1 MWLVYPGAK
10 EKMTWESVKYGGYLT
25 HGFTTVLQENLYN
38 KVPARLLNQEMPK
51 VIGKLLDLSQYPME
65 PKVDCIN
72 VSLDDDIK
80 HGITNIDHIL
90 IMAIHPPEK
99 ENNLIGLTTETNE
112 IFDSIV
118 SICKPDA
125 NIVVIT
131 NDFQVKSI
139 ACGKARGEVKVLD
152 PSKDAIMRELE
163 DLKKNKGGSMLITM
177 CHGDRVRDKMESDG
191 YSCNLRITESPMPDK
206 ILTEA
211 ILGFEGKFLIGIFNH
226 CYSRELADESKKL
239 QPVLVPPV
247 VQESPVLPVV
257 QESPVPP
264 AVPLN
269 KIPPAAKDEVKD
281 PQIQAPPAAEE
292 EKKDP
297 QIQAPPAAE
306 EKKKV
311 PQIQAP
317 PAAEEEKKDQQ
328 IQAPPKTTSILARGV
343 AKVKAENWSFYM
355 TPLFFAL
362 TSLTAALVPKM
373 GMSSGATVVQTILAA
388 TPGWSAMMPI
398 LTSGLCTVGPIVVGF
413 MVLYSKSYSCILTET
428 LVPLVT
434 QGVLLLLNTGS
445 LPANFVS
452 STPFVLAA
460 CCGLSIAGVLRTAR
474 ANKKK
479 AAYLSIVSTLVT
491 QGANLM
497 KAGDILTSGIYTDS
511 GSNMTAMATFNNGF
525 AAYYYPIGT
534 FEFKNKREHCI
545 IPRASKD
552 GVKQMEVIGTNIN
565 HTIINQRF
573 VATCRHDIFR
583 QEVQR
588 NLNGSVDAP
597 YGSLALF
604 RIGNITVD
612 MKAFNDTKTKYAQ
625 AIGVIRNA
633 ERGIGNAPNNKDWMN
648 EIESIE
654 YNDWGEWKEP
664 EQTWWMNLSKWQVF
678 KVLAYVKDFLPNLLE
693 VAFAI
698 LF

>member
-1 MWLVYPGAK
+1 MWLVYPGSK
-10 EKMTWESVKYGGYLT
+10 EDMTWENTQQGGFLT
-25 HGFTTVLQENLYN
+25 YGFTEVLKENQYDTVSG
-38 KVPARLLNQEMPK
+38 RLLNESMPK
-51 VIGKLLDLSQYPME
+51 AIGKYLDLSVYPME

-72 VSLDDDIK
+72 VDLDDNIK
-80 HGITNIDHIL
+80 HGIRKVDHL
-90 IMAIHPPEK
+90 MVMAIHPPDGN
-99 ENNLIGLTTETNE
+99 NNLIGLNNEVRMVFET
-112 IFDSIV
+112 IV
-118 SICKPDA
+118 PMCKA
-125 NIVVIT
+125 GRKIVVIT
-131 NDFQVKSI
+131 NDQQVKKI
-139 ACGKARGEVKVLD
+139 ATLMSGSEATILD
-152 PSKDAIMRELE
+152 PSKDTILQELKGIE
-163 DLKKNKGGSMLITM
+163 ENKGGSMLITM
-177 CHGDRVRDKMESDG
+177 CHGDRVKDKKEEDG
-191 YSCNLRITESPMPDK
+191 FSCNLRITNPPLPDQ
-206 ILTEA
+206 ILTDTIE
-211 ILGFEGKFLIGIFNH
+211 GFKGEVLIGIFNH

-247 VQESPVLPVV
+247 VQESPVQPVV

-264 AVPLN
+264 AVQLN
-269 KIPPAAKDEVKD
+269 KIPPPAQEEV
-281 PQIQAPPAAEE
+281 IQASPSAEE

-297 QIQAPPAAE
+297 QIPVPPAAPQTP
-306 EKKKV
+306 V
-311 PQIQAP
+311 PPVANPIQ
-317 PAAEEEKKDQQ
+317 PAAPQK
-328 IQAPPKTTSILARGV
+328 QAPPKPTSILARGA
-343 AKVKAENWSFYM
+343 AKVKAENWSIYT

-413 MVLYSKSYSCILTET
+413 MVLYCKSYSCIITET

-434 QGVLLLLNTGS
+434 QGVLLLLNTGN

-460 CCGLSIAGVLRTAR
+460 CCGLSIVGVFRTAR

-511 GSNMTAMATFNNGF
+511 GRNMTAMATFNNGF
-525 AAYYYPIGT
+525 AVYYYPIGT
-534 FEFKNKREHCI
+534 FEFENQRVDCI
-545 IPRASKD
+545 IPIASND
-552 GVKQMEVIGTNIN
+552 YETHRVVIGHENN
-565 HTIINQRF
+565 YTIINKNL

-588 NLNGSVDAP
+588 NLNGSADAP
-597 YGSLALF
+597 YGSLDTF
-604 RIGNITVD
+604 SIGNITVD
-612 MKAFNDTKTKYAQ
+612 MKTFNDTKMKYAQ
-625 AIGVIRNA
+625 AIGAIRNA

-648 EIESIE
+648 EFSSVE
-654 YNDWGEWKEP
+654 YNQWGEWKEP

-678 KVLAYVKDFLPNLLE
+678 KMLAYVKDFLPNLLE
-693 VAFAI
+693 VVFAI

>member
-247 VQESPVLPVV
+247 VQESPVPPAANPIQAPPVANQV
-257 QESPVPP
+257 PQTPVPP
-264 AVPLN
+264 AANQV
-269 KIPPAAKDEVKD
+269 
-281 PQIQAPPAAEE
+281 
-292 EKKDP
+292 
-297 QIQAPPAAE
+297 
-306 EKKKV
+306 
-311 PQIQAP
+311 
-317 PAAEEEKKDQQ
+317 
-328 IQAPPKTTSILARGV
+328 PPKPTSILARGV

-398 LTSGLCTVGPIVVGF
+398 LTSGLCTAGPIVVGF
-413 MVLYSKSYSCILTET
+413 MVLYSKSYSCIITET